1 MYSFQKEYDLKAH
14 SPLIHFQSDSSG
26 ATLRATEVKP
36 KLDRYILKHCKDIPK
51 EWIRDN
57 VNGKSFA
64 EYNKKYEPRIRLRY
78 SLLNIKRNGNMVNF
92 PIFLCDWL
100 NDVLPSL

>member
-1 MYSFQKEYDLKAH
+1 MPILCGIYQILALSAEYV
-14 SPLIHFQSDSSG
+14 
-26 ATLRATEVKP
+26 RAE
-36 KLDRYILKHCKDIPK
+36 
-51 EWIRDN
+51 DN